1 MIVKKEKMCY
11 NCKALRIMEEKM
23 IDIDKVENKFQE
35 YVSKFN
41 SKQGRIKLKIDHIK
55 RVAEISEML
64 AKYLKLNEEQTRL
77 AKAIGIFHDIGRFK
91 QVEMYNTFSDKDS
104 INHAELGVKI
114 LFDENLIED
123 FGIEEKYKKI
133 IKLAI
138 LNHNKDKI
146 EEGLTEE
153 ENLFCKI
160 IRDADKLDIYY
171 VLTIEKLENSYGC
184 KDMSK
189 DEITDEIYREFME
202 DHMINY
208 KNLKTNADMLVA
220 HIAYIFDFYYNYSLK
235 IVKQKGYIE
244 QIEQK
249 VNLENKQAIKLLEKI
264 NVIANNYI
272 DETLKLEQRE
282 QVQCQKSC

>member
-1 MIVKKEKMCY
+1 MI
-11 NCKALRIMEEKM
+11 N
-23 IDIDKVENKFQE
+23 IDKVEKKFQE

-64 AKYLKLNEEQTRL
+64 AKYLKLNEEQIRL

-123 FGIEEKYKKI
+123 FGIEEKYKKV

-171 VLTIEKLENSYGC
+171 VLCNYDFESAFWYNDFDCKEISHKIMKEFKQLHRVIYKDIKTSADQIAVPFAYTYDLNFDFSLKYLKEKQYLNRFTELVYENFKSQKVHEQTRELLEEIEKYII
-184 KDMSK
+184 
-189 DEITDEIYREFME
+189 DEI
-202 DHMINY
+202 
-208 KNLKTNADMLVA
+208 
-220 HIAYIFDFYYNYSLK
+220 
-235 IVKQKGYIE
+235 
-244 QIEQK
+244 
-249 VNLENKQAIKLLEKI
+249 
-264 NVIANNYI
+264 
-272 DETLKLEQRE
+272 
-282 QVQCQKSC
+282 

>member
-1 MIVKKEKMCY
+1 
-11 NCKALRIMEEKM
+11 
-23 IDIDKVENKFQE
+23 
-35 YVSKFN
+35 
-41 SKQGRIKLKIDHIK
+41 
-55 RVAEISEML
+55 
-64 AKYLKLNEEQTRL
+64 
-77 AKAIGIFHDIGRFK
+77 
-91 QVEMYNTFSDKDS
+91 
-104 INHAELGVKI
+104 
-114 LFDENLIED
+114 
-123 FGIEEKYKKI
+123 
-133 IKLAI
+133 
-138 LNHNKDKI
+138 
-146 EEGLTEE
+146 
-153 ENLFCKI
+153 
-160 IRDADKLDIYY
+160 
-171 VLTIEKLENSYGC
+171 
-184 KDMSK
+184 MSK
-189 DEITDEIYREFME
+189 EEITDEIYREFVE

>member
-1 MIVKKEKMCY
+1 MMKNIELLAPAGSFEKAKIAFLYGADAVYMGTKSLSLRTRVSVDDNELNKTIEYAHKIGKKVY
-11 NCKALRIMEEKM
+11 VAL
-23 IDIDKVENKFQE
+23 N
-35 YVSKFN
+35 
-41 SKQGRIKLKIDHIK
+41 
-55 RVAEISEML
+55 
-64 AKYLKLNEEQTRL
+64 
-77 AKAIGIFHDIGRFK
+77 IFAWD
-91 QVEMYNTFSDKDS
+91 
-104 INHAELGVKI
+104 
-114 LFDENLIED
+114 
-123 FGIEEKYKKI
+123 EKYDEI
-133 IKLAI
+133 IKKAI
-138 LNHNKDKI
+138 LNHNRPRI
-146 EEGLTEE
+146 EEGLSKRE
-153 ENLFCKI
+153 LMHAKI